1 MNKPLIA
8 RIFPLGIIFVILLF
22 LMPRDS
28 KFPYDYRAGREWRY
42 ETLFAEFDF
51 PIYKTEEELRN
62 DRSASAP
69 QITPYY
75 KYSDDITAKTI
86 NAAEALDLGNLRRAV
101 LSELRSIYNRGVI
114 ADESRRS
121 QGNTPDSDVIFV
133 QKDKRSLKYPLAE
146 IYSQSDAKSKMLSDL
161 SELTDINVDSLL
173 RVSGVYNLI
182 VPNVIYDEQTTEL
195 VRAESVETIS
205 LTSGFVNAGECIVSN
220 GELVTEDVKQLL
232 DSYKKEYE
240 ANVGYLGTPFLL
252 WLGNALILAAIV
264 VLFYFIIYFGSPRIF
279 NDTRYPFVMVV
290 FALFSILTLI
300 ILRINEDLL
309 FALPFTLGMVMLRSF
324 LRDREV
330 LPIYMVTLA
339 PMLIC
344 HGEGAVL
351 FLMFLV
357 AGLVGI
363 FTFKYFQRGWKQF
376 IASMINFV
384 VLVLLLLAFRAADLL
399 AGNAWGQILAL
410 FISSILTVAA
420 YPLLYLFEKLF
431 NLVSDSRLIELADT
445 SNDIVRVLEQKA
457 PGTFQHSLQVMNMA
471 ETVARAIAIN
481 PELVRV
487 GALYHDIGKINNPLC
502 FVENESLLTDESMPK
517 YHSDLT
523 PLQSAKDIIKHVDD
537 GLELARKH
545 RLPQLVQDFI
555 RSHHG
560 TSYTKFFYDKF
571 VREGGDPA
579 MISEFRYDGFKPK
592 TKAQIVLMLCDSIEA
607 ASRTLR
613 GKTPEAYSE
622 FVESIVAA
630 KMNDGQLDDVE
641 LTIGELKIVKETLKT
656 YLAQLNH
663 QRVSYSNNRENK

>member
-1 MNKPLIA
+1 
-8 RIFPLGIIFVILLF
+8 
-22 LMPRDS
+22 MPRDS